1 MLSNNFPISKDF
13 PTSVASSFANYRI
26 EDRLD
31 SRLDGW
37 IFVQPVPKIK
47 GVKLIKLICA
57 CFLQFSCVA
66 CIMNNCCLH
75 INKANSF

>member
-1 MLSNNFPISKDF
+1 ML
-13 PTSVASSFANYRI
+13 
-26 EDRLD
+26 EM
-31 SRLDGW
+31 DGSP
-37 IFVQPVPKIK
+37 FNRSPKTK

-57 CFLQFSCVA
+57 CFLQFSCLA